1 MTEKNNI
8 ALKIGFYQEFQNIY
22 RNIAEIFDFNPKKD
36 KAAKIRLSEILSE
49 KGANWDIDDILIL
62 FQNLITKKKNI
73 FIFGCGPSLEIS
85 INTIIRDLGKNFF
98 KTSVN
103 LVADGASVLLKQ
115 LQIPIDGLFTDLD
128 GIGHNEFNY
137 TKFIIVHAHGDNLKK
152 LEFFKDDIINF
163 NNLIATTQIEPS
175 KNIINAGG
183 FTDGDRILYFI
194 RNLILPSQNIF
205 LFGMDFGK
213 IVGRFS
219 KPQLDSNENASMIK
233 KKKLEFSVKLLE
245 YLLKN
250 FSNKIYFVNSDKI
263 SKHFSYL
270 TLKDFKKEF
279 KS

>member
-1 MTEKNNI
+1 MTEKHNI
-8 ALKIGFYQEFQNIY
+8 ALKIGFYQEFQIVY
-22 RNIAEIFDFNPKKD
+22 RNIIDIFGFDPNRD
-36 KAAKIRLSEILSE
+36 KEAKIRLSEILSE
-49 KGANWDIDDILIL
+49 KEANWIINDILIL

-85 INTIIRDLGKNFF
+85 INKIISDFGKDFF
-98 KTSVN
+98 KRSVN
-103 LVADGASVLLKQ
+103 LAADGASVLLKQ

-137 TKFIIVHAHGDNLKK
+137 TKFIIVHAHGDNINK

-163 NNLIATTQIEPS
+163 KNLIATTQIEPS
-175 KNIINAGG
+175 NNIINGGG

-205 LFGMDFGK
+205 LLGMDFGK

-219 KPQLDSNENASMIK
+219 KPQLNSNENASIIK

-245 YLLKN
+245 SLLKT

-270 TLKDFKKEF
+270 TFQEFKKRF